1 MSIDHRR
8 ERRIMQCIR
17 KVTDSIY
24 WVGGSDRRLALFE
37 NIFPIS
43 RGVSYNAYVILD
55 DKTALMDTADYSV
68 GRQFMENVAGALN
81 GRTLD
86 YLVVDHME
94 PDHCAW
100 IKELKTCYPDMKI
113 VGNAKTF
120 QMIDQFFT
128 LDLADEDKVVVKEND
143 TLELGRHTLTFVMA
157 PMVHWPEAMVSYES
171 TEKILFSAD
180 AFGSFGAL
188 DGRIFD
194 DELHFERDWM
204 DDARRY
210 YTNIVGKYGMQVQAL
225 LKKAAGLDIRMIC
238 PLHGPIWR
246 SSLNVLLEKYDKW
259 SRYEAEEKGV
269 LIIYGSMYGH
279 TEGVAQALSVKLAEA
294 GVKEMAVY
302 DVSNTHMSQLIAE
315 AFRYSH
321 IVLACPT
328 YNGGIYP
335 PMDALLHDMKA
346 LNMSNKVFGVIE
358 NGTWAPASGRLMTA
372 VLETLKGCSVLD
384 TKVTVK
390 SDLKQDK
397 EADLDALCQAIAAS
411 M

>member
-1 MSIDHRR
+1 
-8 ERRIMQCIR
+8 MQCTR

-37 NIFPIS
+37 NIFPIP
-43 RGVSYNAYVILD
+43 RGVSYNSYVILD
-55 DKTALMDTADYSV
+55 EKTALMDTADFSIS
-68 GRQFMENVAGALN
+68 RQFMENVAYALG
-81 GRTLD
+81 GRDLD
-86 YLVVDHME
+86 YMVIDHME
-94 PDHCAW
+94 PDHCAN
-100 IKELKTCYPDMKI
+100 IQMLKEKYPNVKI

-120 QMIDQFFT
+120 QMIGQFYD
-128 LDLADEDKVVVKEND
+128 LDLADEDKVVVKEGD
-143 TLELGRHTLTFVMA
+143 TLELGSHTLTFVMA
-157 PMVHWPEAMVSYES
+157 PMVHWPEAMVSYEVS
-171 TEKILFSAD
+171 EKILFSAD

-188 DGRIFD
+188 DGRIFN
-194 DELHFERDWM
+194 DEIHFERDWM

-210 YTNIVGKYGMQVQAL
+210 YTNIVGKYGAQVQML
-225 LKKAAGLDIRMIC
+225 LKKASALDIRMIC

-246 SSLNVLLEKYDKW
+246 SDLNVLLTKYDQW
-259 SRYEAEEKGV
+259 SKYEAEEKGV
-269 LIIYGSMYGH
+269 LIIYGSMYGN
-279 TEGVAQALSVKLAEA
+279 TEGVAGALSVKLADA

-302 DVSNTHMSQLIAE
+302 DVSKTHMSELIAE

-346 LNMSNKVFGVIE
+346 LNMSNKVFAVIE

-372 VLETLKGCSVLD
+372 VLETLKGCCVLD

-390 SDLKQDK
+390 STLKPDK
-397 EADLDALCQAIAAS
+397 EAELDALCQAITAS
-411 M
+411 L

>member
-1 MSIDHRR
+1 
-8 ERRIMQCIR
+8 MQCTR

-24 WVGGSDRRLALFE
+24 WVGGNDRRLALFE
-37 NIFPIS
+37 NIFPIP
-43 RGVSYNAYVILD
+43 RGVSYNSYVILD
-55 DKTALMDTADYSV
+55 EKTALMDTADFSIS
-68 GRQFMENVAGALN
+68 RQFMENVAYALG
-81 GRTLD
+81 GRDLD
-86 YLVVDHME
+86 YMVIDHME
-94 PDHCAW
+94 PDHCAN
-100 IKELKTCYPDMKI
+100 IQMLKEKYPNVKI

-120 QMIDQFFT
+120 QMIGQFYD
-128 LDLADEDKVVVKEND
+128 LDLADEDKVVVKEGD
-143 TLELGRHTLTFVMA
+143 TLELGSHTLTFVMA
-157 PMVHWPEAMVSYES
+157 PMVHWPEAMVSYEVS
-171 TEKILFSAD
+171 EKILFSAD

-188 DGRIFD
+188 DGRIFN
-194 DELHFERDWM
+194 DEIHFERDWM

-210 YTNIVGKYGMQVQAL
+210 YTNIVGKYGAQVQML
-225 LKKAAGLDIRMIC
+225 LKKASALDIRMIC

-246 SSLNVLLEKYDKW
+246 SDLNVLLTKYDQW
-259 SRYEAEEKGV
+259 SKYEAEEKGV
-269 LIIYGSMYGH
+269 LIIYGSMYGN
-279 TEGVAQALSVKLAEA
+279 TEGVAGALSVKLADA

-302 DVSNTHMSQLIAE
+302 DVSKTHMSELIAE

-346 LNMSNKVFGVIE
+346 LNMSNKVFAFIE

-390 SDLKQDK
+390 STLKPDK
-397 EADLDALCQAIAAS
+397 EAELDALCQAITAS
-411 M
+411 L